1 MAPPD
6 STRPT
11 YAVDA
16 IPSDIRNGVFLGNAA
31 LDNVVSCL
39 IAFGAEMW
47 STKRRLKVLEALMVK
62 AGVTHDMVDKYV
74 PSEAEKVE
82 WEKDR
87 DRFIDLTLGPLG
99 NDGFRTVGTDFPK
112 RD

>member
-1 MAPPD
+1 M
-6 STRPT
+6 S
-11 YAVDA
+11 
-16 IPSDIRNGVFLGNAA
+16 
-31 LDNVVSCL
+31 
-39 IAFGAEMW
+39 
-47 STKRRLKVLEALMVK
+47 K

-87 DRFIDLTLGPLG
+87 DRFIELTLGPLG